1 MCIRNTPPTN
11 TIFKTIASIFD
22 HLCHV
27 LLPFKSHQIDQR
39 SSNLETPSKLTSRT
53 VKTKGGV
60 FGQVD
65 GAEMLEDQ
73 YRIMGPLFSL
83 YGIFCHWRHR
93 EIRIGKCLWL
103 NKLGSWKDIK
113 TILTTNWTV
122 QVKKLMPVVKGMWQ
136 EIYIKKQFIIFV
148 LLFLF
153 LAITLAKSMDI
164 KYNTEHCQA
173 V

>member
-27 LLPFKSHQIDQR
+27 LLPFKSHPIDQR

-122 QVKKLMPVVKGMWQ
+122 QVKKLMPVVKEMWQ
-136 EIYIKKQFIIFV
+136 EIYIKKTIYYFCFV
-148 LLFLF
+148 VSFLG
-153 LAITLAKSMDI
+153 
-164 KYNTEHCQA
+164 YNFGKEYGYK